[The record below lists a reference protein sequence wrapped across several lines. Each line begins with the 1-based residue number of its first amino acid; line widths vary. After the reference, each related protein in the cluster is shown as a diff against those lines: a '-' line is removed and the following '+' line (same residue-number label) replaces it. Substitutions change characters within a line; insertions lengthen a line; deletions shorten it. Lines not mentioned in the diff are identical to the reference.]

1 LSTVIF
7 TQEAFEFDW
16 RLVAMTATVFVAVGV
31 AAAVHFRRARLTGG
45 RVGDDDSVL
54 LALALNNMTQGVV
67 MFDSAERLVVCN
79 DRFVEMYGLSHNVV
93 KPGCTLRDVIQ
104 NRKLTGS
111 LDGDPEEYRAEILAS
126 IKREEAMSRI
136 VETPDGRAISV
147 VNRPIKGARYW
158 VGTHDD
164 ITERIKAERKS
175 ASLAEQERRRMAIDT
190 AIQSFREGVETVL
203 RTVSES
209 TTAMK
214 STAMTLSQSSDQ
226 TSERT
231 ASAVHTSDEASGNV
245 AAAAVAA
252 EELMGSIAEIGRQV
266 GQAAELVKLAV
277 SEAHTT
283 NEEINRLMEAAQ
295 EIGDVV
301 NLIRDIAGQTNL
313 LALNATIEAARAGE
327 SGRGFAVVAS
337 EVKSLAVQTAAATER
352 ISVQIAAVQNS
363 TGSAVDAI
371 RRNTERMQEINR
383 HTSAVADSLEE
394 QSNATSEISRNVSG
408 AAKGAELVV
417 TVLDEVT
424 EAVNETRGAA
434 GTVLE
439 ASDAVESAAIKL
451 QQRVETFLRSV
462 AV

>member
-1 LSTVIF
+1 MNL
-7 TQEAFEFDW
+7 TQSAFGYDW
-16 RLVAMTATVFVAVGV
+16 RLVAVLVTVFVVVGV
-31 AAAVHFRRARLTGG
+31 AAAIHFRRVRLTGG
-45 RVGDDDSVL
+45 GARDDDSVL
-54 LALALNNMTQGVV
+54 LAMALNNMTQGVV
-67 MFDSAERLVVCN
+67 MFDAAERLVVCN
-79 DRFVEMYGLSHNVV
+79 DRYIEMYGLSRNVV
-93 KPGCTLRDVIQ
+93 KPGCTLIDVIK

-111 LDGDPEEYRAEILAS
+111 LDLDPEKYRREILAS
-126 IKREEAMSRI
+126 VRREEAMSRI
-136 VETPDGRAISV
+136 VETPDGRAVSV
-147 VNRPIKGARYW
+147 VNRPIKGGHYW

-175 ASLAEQERRRMAIDT
+175 ASLAEQERRRMAIET
-190 AIQSFREGVETVL
+190 AINSFREGVETVL

-214 STAMTLSQSSDQ
+214 STAMTLTQSSGQ
-226 TSERT
+226 TSERA
-231 ASAVHTSDEASGNV
+231 ASAVRTSDEASANV

-252 EELMGSIAEIGRQV
+252 EELMDSIAEIGRQV

-277 SEAHTT
+277 REAHTT

-301 NLIRDIAGQTNL
+301 NLIRDIAGRTNL

-327 SGRGFAVVAS
+327 AGRGFAVVAS

-352 ISVQIAAVQNS
+352 ISVQIAAVQSS

-394 QSNATSEISRNVSG
+394 QSNATGEISRNVSG
-408 AAKGAELVV
+408 AAKGTELVV
-417 TVLDEVT
+417 AVLDDVT
-424 EAVNETRGAA
+424 NAVNDTRGAA

-439 ASDAVESAAIKL
+439 ASGAVESAAVRL
-451 QQRVETFLRSV
+451 QQRVEAFLRSV